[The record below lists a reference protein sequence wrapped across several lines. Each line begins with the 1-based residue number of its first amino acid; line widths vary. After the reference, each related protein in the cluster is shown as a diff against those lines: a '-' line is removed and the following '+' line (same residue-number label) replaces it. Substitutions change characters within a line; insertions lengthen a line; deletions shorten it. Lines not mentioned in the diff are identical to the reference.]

1 VFVWHALDEVSDDEL
16 EPGEGGPCPLRYDFL
31 LGGTP
36 WAQVRIISFRSSTQ
50 LAPRSEKGDTKP
62 IVLLSK
68 GHHRRFFLYGGLTPG
83 TLQITRGRVSSASEP
98 LRRLKPRREPGNY
111 PGRRTAEAI
120 EQRRARTALLGCP
133 PAGKASAGLLTVVSV
148 PQARF
153 THLVG
158 TRQS

>member
-1 VFVWHALDEVSDDEL
+1 MTGYEMPRYRQIYRQILQLAVDHGLSTFISIDVTSIVRCSSGMPLTRCRMMNWSPERVA
-16 EPGEGGPCPLRYDFL
+16 PCPLRYDFL

-83 TLQITRGRVSSASEP
+83 TLQITRGRVSSASEN
-98 LRRLKPRREPGNY
+98 RCV
-111 PGRRTAEAI
+111 A
-120 EQRRARTALLGCP
+120 
-133 PAGKASAGLLTVVSV
+133 
-148 PQARF
+148 
-153 THLVG
+153 
-158 TRQS
+158 